1 MGAEKPLEAVTRVKA
16 EAEVCSG
23 ISVEQ
28 WRIRDHWVGD
38 YRVRVVQGG
47 WLAGSHPASVRTGPA
62 EWGMEAAL

>member
-1 MGAEKPLEAVTRVKA
+1 MGAEKPPEAVTRVKA

-28 WRIRDHWVGD
+28 WRISDRWVGD
-38 YRVRVVQGG
+38 YRVRVGQGG
-47 WLAGSHPASVRTGPA
+47 WLVGSHPALVRTGPA